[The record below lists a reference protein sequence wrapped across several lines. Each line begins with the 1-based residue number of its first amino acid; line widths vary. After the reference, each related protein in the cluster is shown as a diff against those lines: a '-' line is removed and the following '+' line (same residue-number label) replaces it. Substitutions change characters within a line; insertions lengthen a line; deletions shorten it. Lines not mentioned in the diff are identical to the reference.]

1 MIETDDT
8 ILKGCR
14 KVSKNIEKIDA
25 KDIGIFVKFVEESYV
40 SSANSKQ
47 PIMFTV

>member
-25 KDIGIFVKFVEESYV
+25 KDIGIRVVLVKSF
-40 SSANSKQ
+40 
-47 PIMFTV
+47 